1 MLRKSKKKKNYTK
14 LLFYKSIILLNTLNK
29 ILKIIVFKRF
39 YYAVEMLK
47 TFLNTQMS
55 ARKQR
60 LINTVLQFITKK
72 VHII

>member
-1 MLRKSKKKKNYTK
+1 MSRKKNYTK
-14 LLFYKSIILLNTLNK
+14 SLFIRLITLLNTLNK
-29 ILKIIVFKRF
+29 ILKLIVSERIS
-39 YYAVEMLK
+39 YAVEILK

-60 LINTVLQFITKK
+60 LINIILQFITKK

>member
-1 MLRKSKKKKNYTK
+1 MLRKSEKKNYIK
-14 LLFYKSIILLNTLNK
+14 SSLYKSITLLNTLNK
-29 ILKIIVFKRF
+29 ILKLIVFKRIR
-39 YYAVEMLK
+39 YAVKTLK
-47 TFLNTQMS
+47 TFLNTQIN